1 MDGKDVKTIIK
12 DVKYLPHPF
21 GIAVHDQYVYWTN
34 WEYKS
39 LLRTNKYDGS
49 YVETVQRDLTSPMD
63 IKLYGSNVQRDLGRC
78 FNILPPLRSGS
89 HGVFLKS
96 NCYML
101 VH

>member
-1 MDGKDVKTIIK
+1 MKTIIK

-63 IKLYGSNVQRDLGRC
+63 IKLYDSNVQPDLGMC
-78 FNILPPLRSGS
+78 FSITSLRLAVMEYFILVIARS
-89 HGVFLKS
+89 
-96 NCYML
+96 